1 MQWPSG
7 DGAAGVEGASNP
19 LGAPAAPETP
29 TLWPVACW
37 DAVGRV
43 RQLTLHANPGGGA
56 VLNFPPGE
64 AAVLGARGDQILDLV
79 LGALAVRPVRW
90 SR

>member
-1 MQWPSG
+1 MRWPGG

-29 TLWPVACW
+29 TLWPIACW

-43 RQLTLHANPGGGA
+43 RRLTVRRDGDGGA
-56 VLNFPPGE
+56 VLGFPPGE
-64 AAVLGARGDQILDLV
+64 CAVLGARGDEILELI
-79 LGALAVRPVRW
+79 LGAVALRPVRW
-90 SR
+90 LR